1 MQTGK
6 FVAYSRKEKV
16 LFLYNINNCGRVT
29 KGKQYRSSTTKKTTV
44 MEQNTRLALCDT
56 SGLLK
61 SIIDALSG
69 KEGRY
74 WMTVFKKALRK
85 ENPFEKR
92 KWPKWK
98 TITEGKYWYSYR
110 ALEAFK
116 SSDFKINS
124 LMPKMFEGTF
134 FSATEKKTELVIVTP
149 EELGFTQHTY
159 LHEFYER
166 AIEEYGLVLCE
177 SQIGPTL
184 REQYTDQPDGWLFV
198 AMKPISNPGTAFI
211 YNLTSK
217 NGVLG
222 LDLGNAEKT
231 SKYGIKVQ
239 FVFCPPVK

>member
-1 MQTGK
+1 MFFQENNT
-6 FVAYSRKEKV
+6 V
-16 LFLYNINNCGRVT
+16 LP
-29 KGKQYRSSTTKKTTV
+29 QQKKTTV

-61 SIIDALSG
+61 AIIDALSG

-92 KWPKWK
+92 KWQKFK
-98 TITEGKYWYSYR
+98 TITGGKYWR
-110 ALEAFK
+110 AQNALDAFRA
-116 SSDFKINS
+116 SDFKLNS
-124 LMPKMFEGTF
+124 VIREMFEGTL
-134 FSATEKKTELVIVTP
+134 FSAAEKKTDLIIVTA
-149 EELGFTQHTY
+149 EDLGFTEHTY

-166 AIEEYGLVLCE
+166 AVDEYGLVLCE
-177 SQIGPTL
+177 SQTGPTL
-184 REQYTDQPDGWLFV
+184 REQYTDQPEGWLFI

-222 LDLGNAEKT
+222 LDVGNAEKT

-239 FVFCPPVK
+239 FVFCPPVR